1 VTQDD
6 MRDSDAD
13 LKANLHRSLQQARA
27 AMTWKLIGL
36 SEYDARRP
44 LTPTGTNLLGLVKHL
59 TGCEIGYF
67 GYVFDRPF
75 ADPPTWLSDTAEL
88 NVDMWATV
96 DESSNQI
103 LEQYRRACAHSDSTI
118 QVLNLAA
125 AGTVPSW
132 PEHRRNV
139 TLHQILVHMLAETS
153 RHAGHAD
160 IVRELIDGTT
170 GLFADSAAT
179 SEADK
184 AWWAEHR
191 DRVERAA
198 QSARPTPNQ
207 FREE

>member
-1 VTQDD
+1 MTQDD
-6 MRDSDAD
+6 SRAADAD
-13 LKANLHRSLQQARA
+13 LKANLHHYLQLARA
-27 AMTWKLIGL
+27 AMAWKVTGL

-67 GYVFDRPF
+67 GYVFDRPI
-75 ADPPTWLSDTAEL
+75 ADPPTWLSNTAEP
-88 NVDMWATV
+88 NVDMWATA
-96 DESSNQI
+96 DESSSQI
-103 LEQYRRACAHSDSTI
+103 LEQYRRACAHSDATL
-118 QVLNLAA
+118 QALNLAA
-125 AGTVPSW
+125 PGTVPSW

-139 TLHQILVHMLAETS
+139 TLHQILVHMVAETS

-179 SEADK
+179 SAADK
-184 AWWAEHR
+184 TWWAGHR

-198 QSARPTPNQ
+198 QTARPDAGPM
-207 FREE
+207 R